1 MNLTRIFG
9 VALATAGLA
18 ITSGVFAQAP
28 GAGYPSRPV
37 RFVVPYAPG
46 GLPDTVARRLAR
58 SLAERWGQSVTVD
71 NRPGA
76 NGVVSAQ
83 FMMNAAADGYTLL
96 VTDNSM
102 FVINPA
108 LYTRL
113 PYDARKDFIPISL
126 AARAP
131 IYFAL
136 HPSVAANNLAEF
148 IALIKSKP
156 GALSYGSSGIGTGGH
171 LSAELFKVMTHTDML
186 HVPYK
191 GGAQAATDLMGGHV
205 SLMFATMSSVYQ
217 QAMSGKLRPV
227 AITSAKRS
235 PAAPKV
241 PTVAESGVPEY
252 ETIQWIAMSAP
263 RATPRNVIERLNA
276 ELVAGVKSPELRERL
291 ASQGYDPAASTPQEL
306 GDYIKVEF
314 ARFGK
319 LIRTIALK
327 DE

>member
-18 ITSGVFAQAP
+18 ITSGVYAQAP

-46 GLPDTVARRLAR
+46 GLPDTVARLLAR

-156 GALSYGSSGIGTGGH
+156 GALSYGSSGIGSTHHLTMEALKAALNLDIVHVPFKGTGQSVPALIGGQVPVA
-171 LSAELFKVMTHTDML
+171 LSALPSLVGFVKSNQVKL
-186 HVPYK
+186 VASNAPRRSSQAPNVPTIAETLIP
-191 GGAQAATDLMGGHV
+191 GFDFAPTIGV
-205 SLMFATMSSVYQ
+205 FAT
-217 QAMSGKLRPV
+217 
-227 AITSAKRS
+227 
-235 PAAPKV
+235 
-241 PTVAESGVPEY
+241 SGVPME
-252 ETIQWIAMSAP
+252 IVHKVSADIAQ
-263 RATPRNVIERLNA
+263 L
-276 ELVAGVKSPELRERL
+276 VKSPAVIESMNALGIDPVGGSSEEYVAALREDTERY
-291 ASQGYDPAASTPQEL
+291 ARAVKSSG
-306 GDYIKVEF
+306 IKPE
-314 ARFGK
+314 
-319 LIRTIALK
+319 
-327 DE
+327 